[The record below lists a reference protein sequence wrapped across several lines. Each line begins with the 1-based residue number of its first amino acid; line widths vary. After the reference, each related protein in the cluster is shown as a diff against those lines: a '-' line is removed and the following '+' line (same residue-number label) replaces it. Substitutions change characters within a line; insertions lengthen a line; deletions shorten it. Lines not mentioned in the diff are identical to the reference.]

1 MTPELLKGKTMHRR
15 FGGPDNVFTYGV
27 DYALVEPEATP
38 AAPPYL
44 FSRNRFNL
52 AAIHDRDHGGP
63 PGKGAGASWARRV
76 LREAGFEA
84 TDAMRLVLLTQPR
97 ILGHLFNP
105 VSFWMVVDEADQL
118 RAVIPEVNNT
128 FGERHSY
135 LCAHPDLRPIQPGD
149 VMTAEKIFYVSPFQ
163 PVEGLYRFNFDLRPD
178 RIAIRIEYRREGGGL
193 LATLAG
199 ERKPLTSG
207 ALMAAAL
214 RRPAGSLRVLALIH
228 GQALKL
234 WARGARYHSR
244 PEPPDVEVSR

>member
-27 DYALVEPEATP
+27 DYALVDPEAVP
-38 AAPPYL
+38 AGLPAL

-63 PGKGAGASWARRV
+63 PGKGAGAAWARRV
-76 LREAGFEA
+76 LREAGLEG
-84 TDAMRLVLLTQPR
+84 TDDMRLLLLTQPR

-105 VSFWMVVDEADQL
+105 VSFWMVMDDADRL

-135 LCAHPDLRPIQPGD
+135 LCAHPDLRPILPED
-149 VMTAEKIFYVSPFQ
+149 VMTAEKVFYVSPFQ
-163 PVEGLYRFNFDLRPD
+163 PVEGLYRFNFDMRPD

-199 ERKPLTSG
+199 VRGPLTSRR
-207 ALMAAAL
+207 LVAAAL
-214 RRPAGSLRVLALIH
+214 RRPVGSVRVLALIH

-234 WARGARYHSR
+234 WARGARYHAR
-244 PEPPDVEVSR
+244 PAPPDVEVTR